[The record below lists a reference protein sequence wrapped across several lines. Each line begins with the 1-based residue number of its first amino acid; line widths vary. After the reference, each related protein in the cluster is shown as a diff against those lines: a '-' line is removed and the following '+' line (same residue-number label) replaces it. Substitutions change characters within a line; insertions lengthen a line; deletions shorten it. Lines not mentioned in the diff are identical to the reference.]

1 MTITDLAPL
10 TGATAAATVTATATA
25 TAHGHDHTAAADRT
39 TVGAHLALPLFRTL
53 CGTLAGHPYL
63 KVVVDRAEN
72 TWHLLDAAV
81 HPFHVDYIATR
92 VLGMELAELDSC
104 LDAFNA
110 SVYADPERRFLLGVL
125 SLHSDMGTGAAGARA
140 TAGTHLPNDHRQ
152 RPFLVLETTEADTMS
167 GPMLEEFY
175 TFVRHRLDSR
185 LPLLLKPANHGQEHA
200 LAAISDVRV
209 PRILSHQ
216 LFGSRTRTPL
226 NPGEAVGRLR
236 HFRTAQEYE
245 QYAADAG
252 TLGGSDIVAMPCLPD
267 DVPRVA
273 GFINTAPTTP
283 LSHTNVLASGW
294 GIPNAIIRDLDRLI
308 EAEGLAD
315 AWVRYE
321 VQDDDITL
329 VRLPQAPA
337 SLPRTPAMPHSQAS
351 AARAQTPAPNAS
363 DRRPTRRIRLEPP
376 LLHAD
381 IPALPLHQLRRTDRN
396 RYGTKAANLG
406 ELHHLL
412 LASDQDVQAG
422 QGGSSAQAGQ
432 GGEPGQVGQGREQG
446 QVGQAFDHTVDLT
459 TYYGRP
465 RPPRADLYAHLAA
478 RLGLYRHSH
487 LPQGT
492 RGEDLR
498 AELRSAAREFVR
510 TTVTAPDG
518 IALPFALQHRFLMSS
533 PAVQQAIGELKA
545 ALARG
550 TAADTTEVTDP
561 IGEVGEA
568 GEAGA
573 IDPLAGID
581 PLCRRLQELIQHTAP
596 MPDDVARAITDSAR
610 ALSASGRAL
619 PCDPSGTGRLVVRSS
634 SNAEDL
640 PGFSAAGVYDSVTRV
655 HGPDELLAAV
665 RQVWASL
672 LSPRSVR
679 LRHQAGISP
688 DDTYMGVII
697 QRYQPADLGGVLVTC
712 NPTRRADFRN
722 VYLNCSPG
730 SPENVV
736 DGTALPLQYLY
747 NTVEGGGRTVALGSS
762 AEDLPAATRE
772 RLADLALTGRL
783 LQSHFSNPGADEPD
797 MEVDSDTDADAHI
810 DAVDHPL
817 DIEWLMTDQG
827 TFRLVQIRPYA
838 R

>member
-1 MTITDLAPL
+1 MT
-10 TGATAAATVTATATA
+10 TAQ
-25 TAHGHDHTAAADRT
+25 DHTTAGDRPAIGDRT
-39 TVGAHLALPLFRTL
+39 TIGAHLALPLFHTL
-53 CGTLAGHPYL
+53 CGTLAGHPYV
-63 KVVVDRAEN
+63 KVVVDRVEN

-92 VLGMELAELDSC
+92 VLGMELAELDAC

-110 SVYADPERRFLLGVL
+110 SVYAAPERRFLLGVL
-125 SLHSDMGTGAAGARA
+125 SLHTDMGAGRPGAAANAGNHVPTGRRA
-140 TAGTHLPNDHRQ
+140 

-226 NPGEAVGRLR
+226 NPGEAVGQLR
-236 HFRTAQEYE
+236 HFRTAREYE
-245 QYAADAG
+245 EYAAGAG
-252 TLGGSDIVAMPCLPD
+252 PLGGSDIVAMPCLPD

-294 GIPNAIIRDLDRLI
+294 GIPNAIIRDLDQLI
-308 EAEGLAD
+308 EAEELAG

-337 SLPRTPAMPHSQAS
+337 PLLQAPGSALSPTLAQTSAALTQAS
-351 AARAQTPAPNAS
+351 APGAT
-363 DRRPTRRIRLEPP
+363 DRRPAPRIRLEPP

-406 ELHHLL
+406 ELHHV
-412 LASDQDVQAG
+412 LAAGGAHIPAGKPDHAG
-422 QGGSSAQAGQ
+422 QG
-432 GGEPGQVGQGREQG
+432 P
-446 QVGQAFDHTVDLT
+446 DHTIDLT
-459 TYYGRP
+459 AYYGRP
-465 RPPRADLYAHLAA
+465 RPPRADLYAHLTARLTA
-478 RLGLYRHSH
+478 RLGLSD
-487 LPQGT
+487 LPALPPVSELPDLPGLSEGA
-492 RGEDLR
+492 RGAQLR
-498 AELRSAAREFVR
+498 AAARDFVR
-510 TTVTAPDG
+510 ATVTAPDG
-518 IALPFALQHRFLMSS
+518 MALPFALQHRFLTSS
-533 PAVQQAIGELKA
+533 PAIQQGISDLKA
-545 ALARG
+545 ALERE
-550 TAADTTEVTDP
+550 TVDT
-561 IGEVGEA
+561 
-568 GEAGA
+568 
-573 IDPLAGID
+573 ID
-581 PLCRRLQELIQHTAP
+581 PLCRRLQHLVQHAAP
-596 MPDDVARAITDSAR
+596 MPDDVARAITA
-610 ALSASGRAL
+610 AAHAL
-619 PCDPSGTGRLVVRSS
+619 PSGPSGTPGRLVVRSS

-640 PGFSAAGVYDSVTRV
+640 PGFSAAGVYDSVTAV
-655 HGPDELLAAV
+655 HGADELLAAV
-665 RQVWASL
+665 RRVWASL

-722 VYLNCSPG
+722 VYLNCSSG

-783 LQSHFSNPGADEPD
+783 LQSHFSGTIPTDNSGTNPTDNPDADLNAYMDANPNA
-797 MEVDSDTDADAHI
+797 DADA
-810 DAVDHPL
+810 DADGEADVDADVDRPL

-827 TFRLVQIRPYA
+827 DFHLVQIRPYA
-838 R
+838 AR